1 MNTLSQVDQERLLA
15 EFPDYHGLNY
25 TKELFELISKQ
36 LSRID
41 NPEFASLENKFYNND
56 YLILRNFMK
65 KNIDNPSDINTRC
78 HKLFDHFYDQHV
90 DITEFESNEFHE
102 LLLNI
107 RDELNSI
114 QNNYNSRIVKLEVFI
129 DTYKKS
135 GKWYQDYYK
144 QYELAKEDLG
154 ILWYDQRMM
163 KIKDE
168 IKKEVIKMIKNYDMN
183 HVYKIKAI
191 YMDGHTDIV
200 HQEMLSAS
208 VIVDSILRLTDVK
221 MTNTTNVLNND
232 EFDTIDY
239 HVLDDYSIPVLNSK
253 ERGAF
258 KSSLNEKEQAVLDD
272 FNEFIKLNGP
282 FSFVTYNQVNNCYTF
297 YRNDPKGE

>member
-1 MNTLSQVDQERLLA
+1 
-15 EFPDYHGLNY
+15 
-25 TKELFELISKQ
+25 
-36 LSRID
+36 
-41 NPEFASLENKFYNND
+41 
-56 YLILRNFMK
+56 
-65 KNIDNPSDINTRC
+65 
-78 HKLFDHFYDQHV
+78 
-90 DITEFESNEFHE
+90 
-102 LLLNI
+102 
-107 RDELNSI
+107 
-114 QNNYNSRIVKLEVFI
+114 
-129 DTYKKS
+129 
-135 GKWYQDYYK
+135 
-144 QYELAKEDLG
+144 
-154 ILWYDQRMM
+154 M